1 MISLSEEEKE
11 KIKEFIKKEGKSKRL
26 ISRANIILAL
36 DEKKNTGLTHT
47 DIAKQYNVTYHTV
60 VNIINEYV
68 KSGLDETLTYKRN
81 PNSNRKKSRPIE
93 IDDISM
99 CGINH
104 FLKLFLII
112 SHMRVCQHLY
122 L

>member
-1 MISLSEEEKE
+1 MSITTKQMISLSEEEKE
-11 KIKEFIKKEGKSKRL
+11 KIKKFIKKEGKSKRL

-36 DEKKNTGLTHT
+36 DEKKNTRLTHT

-81 PNSNRKKSRPIE
+81 PNSNRKKKQA
-93 IDDISM
+93 
-99 CGINH
+99 N
-104 FLKLFLII
+104 
-112 SHMRVCQHLY
+112 
-122 L
+122 